1 MRVHVGC
8 RFRHTTEGPTPAV
21 WQVRPRVDGPH
32 DLRTARWDVEPDLR
46 ATSYVDSFGNLCD
59 RMLLPAGPS
68 TVVFDAVVDV
78 SGRPDEV
85 DEGAPQVPVE
95 ELPDDALLYLLPSR
109 FCLPDLLY
117 DEAWGLFG
125 SGPTGWGRVQA
136 VCDWVHPE
144 VRFNYQATTPA
155 TTSLDVWQAR
165 TGVCRDFA
173 HLAVTLCRALNIPA
187 RYAFGYLPDIGVPPP
202 KDPMDFC
209 AWVEVYLGDRWW
221 TFDPR
226 NNQRRIGR
234 VLIGRGRDAVDV
246 AMLTTYGAALLDEM
260 TVWAEEA

>member
-8 RFRHTTEGPTPAV
+8 RFRHTTEGPTPTV
-21 WQVRPRVDGPH
+21 WQVRPRADGPH
-32 DLRTARWDVEPDLR
+32 DLRSARWDTEPDLR

-78 SGRPDEV
+78 SGQPDEV
-85 DEGAPQVPVE
+85 DEAAPQVPVE
-95 ELPDDALLYLLPSR
+95 ELPDDALVYLLPSR

-117 DEAWGLFG
+117 DDAWELFG
-125 SGPTGWGRVQA
+125 SGPTGWGRAQS
-136 VCDWVHPE
+136 VCDWTHEE
-144 VRFNYQATTPA
+144 VKFNYQATSPA
-155 TTSLDVWQAR
+155 TTSLDVWRAR

-209 AWVEVYLGDRWW
+209 AWMEVYLGGRWW

-246 AMLTTYGAALLDEM
+246 AMLTNYGAARLDEM